1 MNAPTR
7 LLYSSLLMAAL
18 FLGGT
23 TGYHVIEGASWWE
36 AFYMTVITITTVGYG
51 EVFPLTRGGEIFTVV
66 LLLSGLGM
74 FLLLATEVARTV
86 VEGEIRQVFGRVRRT
101 RVIDHMANHDVV
113 CGYGRMGRAVV
124 AELRQRGRGVVVV
137 ERGQE
142 RIRELQEAGIPV
154 VSGDATSETTL
165 RSARLDTARGLVAC
179 LNDDAHNVYTVLT
192 ARAMKPDLFI
202 VARAT
207 EESAE
212 RRILKA
218 GADRVVNPYNLGGT
232 RLAHLVIKPAIVNFF
247 DASLSGHDDLQLDQT
262 SIRAGSSI
270 AGHTLREANLR
281 QQWGL
286 GVVAVQ
292 RGAQVIANPPSDTR
306 LEVGDVLVVFGSR
319 EQIATFEA
327 RCCGA

>member
-1 MNAPTR
+1 VNAQTR
-7 LLYSSLLMAAL
+7 LLYSTLLMAAV
-18 FLGGT
+18 FLSGT
-23 TGYHVIEGASWWE
+23 TGYHFIEGAGWWD

-51 EVFPLTRGGEIFTVV
+51 EVFPMGRGGELFTVG

-74 FLLLATEVARTV
+74 FLLLATEVARAV

-101 RVIDHMANHDVV
+101 RVIDKMSNHDIV

-124 AELRQRGRGVVVV
+124 AELRERGRGVVVV
-137 ERGQE
+137 ERGQD
-142 RIRELQEAGIPV
+142 RVRELLDAGIPV
-154 VSGDATSETTL
+154 VTGDATSEVTL
-165 RSARLDTARGLVAC
+165 RSAQLDAAHGLVAC

-192 ARAMKPDLFI
+192 ARSMKAGLFI

-247 DASLSGHDDLQLDQT
+247 DASLSGHEDLQLDQA
-262 SIRAGSSI
+262 SVRPGSTI
-270 AGHTLREANLR
+270 AGQSLREAELR
-281 QQWGL
+281 QTWGL

-306 LEVGDVLVVFGSR
+306 LEVGDVLVVFGTR
-319 EQIATFEA
+319 EQIALFET